1 MKYLMMFLTHLKAAM
16 AYRADTL
23 LSALFSFFRVL
34 ICYLLWRMLIP
45 EGGTLDIGARLL
57 PADDDGTTW
66 YELSVADSGTGIAD
80 DIMPHIFEPF
90 FTTHRQAGRAAGLGL
105 SVATGLV
112 HGRGG
117 QITAANRPEGG
128 ALFRLLLPLPVSES
142 RSEGNE

>member
-1 MKYLMMFLTHLKAAM
+1 MKASEKSEKA
-16 AYRADTL
+16 
-23 LSALFSFFRVL
+23 VL
-34 ICYLLWRMLIP
+34 EISDNGPGID
-45 EGGTLDIGARLL
+45 E
-57 PADDDGTTW
+57 
-66 YELSVADSGTGIAD
+66 SVRER
-80 DIMPHIFEPF
+80 IFEPF

-105 SVATGLV
+105 SVATGLA